1 MLLRN
6 GVDLKPFN
14 TMALAAPA
22 AHFVQA
28 ETDAQLREALL
39 LAEREGWQV
48 TLLGGGSN
56 MILAGPVSGLVVRVA
71 SRGRRVLSR
80 GSEQVLIEAEAGE
93 SWHQL
98 VCWALDLG
106 LSGIENL
113 ALIPGT
119 VGAAPVQNIGAYG
132 VELCDCLD
140 SVQALDRQTGELCW
154 FDRGQC
160 DFAYRDSRFKR
171 EAGRYVILRV
181 RLRLWRQPRLAVD
194 YAPLAEAWRAT
205 GLQAADARVVA
216 ALVMRIRQSKLP
228 DPLTLPNAGSF
239 FKNPVVPVDQAQR
252 LAERFP
258 SMPQYAQAGGG
269 VKLAAAWL
277 IDQAGWKGFRDG
289 AVGVHSEQALVLVNH
304 GGATGAQIL
313 ALAARIRAD
322 VLTRYGVELEQEP
335 PVVGAA
341 ALP

>member
-39 LAEREGWQV
+39 LAEREGWPV
-48 TLLGGGSN
+48 MVLGGGSN

-154 FDRGQC
+154 FERGQC

-181 RLRLWRQPRLAVD
+181 RLRLWRQARPAVD

-228 DPLTLPNAGSF
+228 DPLILPNAGSF

-258 SMPQYAQAGGG
+258 SMPRYAQAGGG

-289 AVGVHSEQALVLVNH
+289 AAGVHSEQALVLVNH

>member
-1 MLLRN
+1 MRKFGTIDAAGDGAGDVEKIAIAVGARAQHRVAEGD
-6 GVDLKPFN
+6 GVG
-14 TMALAAPA
+14 LAPGDIRA
-22 AHFVQA
+22 
-28 ETDAQLREALL
+28 R
-39 LAEREGWQV
+39 R
-48 TLLGGGSN
+48 
-56 MILAGPVSGLVVRVA
+56 GPVSGLVVRVA

-154 FDRGQC
+154 FERGQC

-181 RLRLWRQPRLAVD
+181 RLRLWRQARPAVD
-194 YAPLAEAWRAT
+194 YAPLAEAWRLKT
-205 GLQAADARVVA
+205 RGE
-216 ALVMRIRQSKLP
+216 
-228 DPLTLPNAGSF
+228 
-239 FKNPVVPVDQAQR
+239 
-252 LAERFP
+252 ER
-258 SMPQYAQAGGG
+258 Y
-269 VKLAAAWL
+269 
-277 IDQAGWKGFRDG
+277 R
-289 AVGVHSEQALVLVNH
+289 
-304 GGATGAQIL
+304 
-313 ALAARIRAD
+313 
-322 VLTRYGVELEQEP
+322 
-335 PVVGAA
+335 
-341 ALP
+341 

>member
-28 ETDAQLREALL
+28 ETDVQLREALL
-39 LAEREGWQV
+39 LAEREGWPV

-154 FDRGQC
+154 FERGQC

-181 RLRLWRQPRLAVD
+181 RLRLWRQARLAVD

-228 DPLTLPNAGSF
+228 DPLILPNAGSF

-258 SMPQYAQAGGG
+258 SMPQYVQAGGG

-289 AVGVHSEQALVLVNH
+289 AAGVHSEQALVLVNH